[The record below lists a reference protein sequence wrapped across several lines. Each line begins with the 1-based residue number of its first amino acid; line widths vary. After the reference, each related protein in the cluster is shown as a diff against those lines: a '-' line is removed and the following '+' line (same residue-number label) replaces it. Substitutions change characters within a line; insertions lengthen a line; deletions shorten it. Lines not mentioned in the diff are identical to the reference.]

1 MQIHIFP
8 IDRSSEEMLQTLQHP
23 EYFADKVRNLKPES
37 RRLREILAVRCALKE
52 IFGGVEQ
59 EVGYTEDGAPYLL
72 SSCSKDIPTDR
83 NDAPTARNYA
93 PSDRNDAP
101 TARHHSYLS
110 ISHTQGYGAII
121 IGDNPVGIDIEHRGN
136 RVENV
141 VSRFLQAEE
150 IFYIQQLGDTT
161 GMRPPEDDYLWRLP
175 LHLAWSAKEAAFK
188 VLGKDYYDLHHLT
201 AVKQID
207 FTTKEIILA
216 VQGRENPL
224 LLHFDYT
231 DDYVTVWL
239 SL

>member
-52 IFGGVEQ
+52 ICGGEEQ
-59 EVGYTEDGAPYLL
+59 QVGYTEDGAPYLL
-72 SSCSKDIPTDR
+72 SSSS
-83 NDAPTARNYA
+83 NEA

-101 TARHHSYLS
+101 TARNHSYLS

-121 IGDNPVGIDIEHRGN
+121 IGDRPVGIDIEHRGN

-175 LHLAWSAKEAAFK
+175 LHLVWSAKEAAFK

-201 AVKQID
+201 AIKQID

-216 VQGRENPL
+216 VHGKENPL

-231 DDYVTVWL
+231 DDYVIVWL

>member
-52 IFGGVEQ
+52 ICGGKEQ
-59 EVGYTEDGAPYLL
+59 QVGYTEDGAPYLL
-72 SSCSKDIPTDR
+72 SSSS
-83 NDAPTARNYA
+83 NEA

-101 TARHHSYLS
+101 TARKHSYLS

-121 IGDNPVGIDIEHRGN
+121 IGDSPVGIDIEHRGN

-201 AVKQID
+201 AIKQID
-207 FTTKEIILA
+207 FTSKEIILA
-216 VQGRENPL
+216 VHGRENPL

-231 DDYVTVWL
+231 DDYVIVWL